1 MNYIR
6 SNIEGIIEVIS
17 QIEISDYTCIIE
29 TLPDDFYK
37 FLGDGKYIAHE
48 NGLKIIEGWKD
59 FNFKII
65 IPSFLILSNE
75 YLKQLISY
83 CDLNNVTYTIDEQTG
98 NAYIYVL
105 YIEPSHQGLFDM
117 INEAYGYEII
127 KIETR

>member
-17 QIEISDYTCIIE
+17 QIEISDSTCIIE

-37 FLGDGKYIAHE
+37 YLVDGKYIADK

-59 FNFKII
+59 FNFKIT
-65 IPSFLILSNE
+65 IPAFLILSNE

-83 CDLNNVTYTIDEQTG
+83 
-98 NAYIYVL
+98 
-105 YIEPSHQGLFDM
+105 
-117 INEAYGYEII
+117 
-127 KIETR
+127 

>member
-6 SNIEGIIEVIS
+6 SNIEGIIEIIS
-17 QIEISDYTCIIE
+17 QILIDDYTCIIE
-29 TLPDDFYK
+29 TLPEDFYK
-37 FLGDGKYIAHE
+37 FLGDGKYIADE
-48 NGLKIIEGWKD
+48 NGLKIIDGWKD
-59 FNFKII
+59 FKFKII
-65 IPSFLILSNE
+65 IPSFLILSNP

-83 CDLNNVTYTIDEQTG
+83 CDLNDVTYTIDEQTG

>member
-1 MNYIR
+1 MNYIK
-6 SNIEGIIEVIS
+6 SNNNSTIEIIS
-17 QIEISDYTCIIE
+17 QIQIDDYTCIIE
-29 TLPDDFYK
+29 TLPEDFYK
-37 FLGDGKYIAHE
+37 FLGDGKYIADA
-48 NGLKIIEGWKD
+48 NGLKIKEGWRD

-65 IPSFLILSNE
+65 IPSFLILSNP

-83 CDLNNVTYTIDEQTG
+83 CDLNDVAYTIDEQTG

-117 INEAYGYEII
+117 INQQYGYDII